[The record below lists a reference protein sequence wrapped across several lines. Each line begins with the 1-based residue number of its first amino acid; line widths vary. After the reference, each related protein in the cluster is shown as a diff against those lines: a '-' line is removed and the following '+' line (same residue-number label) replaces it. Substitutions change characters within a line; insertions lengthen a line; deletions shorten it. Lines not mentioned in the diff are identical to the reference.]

1 MPHRNFLAYLL
12 TYLSEIVGFVII
24 IVIIILDAFWPIAV
38 VLLLATNTTVQIVCF
53 SVLQAKKK

>member
-24 IVIIILDAFWPIAV
+24 VIIILDAFWPIAV
-38 VLLLATNTTVQIVCF
+38 VLLLATNTRVQIVCF

>member
-12 TYLSEIVGFVII
+12 TYLSEIVGFVI

>member
-1 MPHRNFLAYLL
+1 VPHRNFLAYLL

-38 VLLLATNTTVQIVCF
+38 VLLLATNTRVQIVCF